1 MHHAPT
7 HHEHES
13 NENVVIR
20 IIRKTS
26 QHLPFVNHSVS
37 LKFLDLE
44 MFLPLKVHHFNL
56 TLECEMLP
64 PFKVHDF
71 NLIGDRLL

>member
-1 MHHAPT
+1 MYHAPT
-7 HHEHES
+7 HHDHEG

-26 QHLPFVNHSVS
+26 QHLPFVNHSIS
-37 LKFLDLE
+37 LKFPDWE

-56 TLECEMLP
+56 TSECEMLS
-64 PFKVHDF
+64 PFKVHDL
-71 NLIGDRLL
+71 NLIGEQ